1 MTCYVH
7 LYTTTSS
14 TMQECPW
21 TVANAVKIFFKLN
34 YHKSK
39 KCERVDFA
47 YTHKDSNGFD
57 RYQVVEWR
65 NWPRGLKK
73 YIGALGQ
80 IERVMKLRLY
90 NRNDGPVP
98 WVTYEFH
105 VKLINQ
111 TTNT

>member
-21 TVANAVKIFFKLN
+21 TVANAVKNFFKLN

-80 IERVMKLRLY
+80 IERVMKNSIKKGNLE
-90 NRNDGPVP
+90 V
-98 WVTYEFH
+98 
-105 VKLINQ
+105 
-111 TTNT
+111 